1 MIVDLFSVKHLY
13 RKPTAMTSNQ
23 ILTADLID
31 IIFENRNKEYGAYAI
46 RKAYPG
52 HLKKAV
58 LFMLLSVTVLCI
70 LAFAKP
76 SNQNGSVFELPVDTL
91 EVNLEKYVEPEK
103 PKEPERTV
111 KAQPATKPDFVPVIV
126 DKAVIDNPVPDRTD
140 TTEFNPGAEDKPATG
155 PDGAGY
161 IQAKVGDEPNVT
173 AHKPTE
179 PEKPAIL
186 NVADIQPEFPGGAE
200 AWRNY
205 LQKMLR
211 VPDELEPGDRRTV
224 QVKFVVNNNGDV
236 TDAVIIKSAGGIF
249 DREVLRVI
257 ARMPKWKPGKQNGK
271 PVAVYF
277 TQPVT
282 FTAIED

>member
-1 MIVDLFSVKHLY
+1 
-13 RKPTAMTSNQ
+13 MTSNQ

-52 HLKKAV
+52 HLIKAV
-58 LFMLLSVTVLCI
+58 LFMLLSVIVLCI
-70 LAFAKP
+70 LAFTKP
-76 SNQNGSVFELPVDTL
+76 SNQNGSACEFPADTL
-91 EVNLEKYVEPEK
+91 EVNLEKYNEPEK

-111 KAQPATKPDFVPVIV
+111 KAQPATKPDFVPVLV
-126 DKAVIDNPVPDRTD
+126 DKVVIDNPVPDRTD

-155 PDGAGY
+155 PDGGDY
-161 IQAKVGDEPNVT
+161 VQAKVGDEPILT
-173 AHKPTE
+173 AHRPTE

-186 NVADIQPEFPGGAE
+186 DIADIQPEFPGGAE

-236 TDAVIIKSAGGIF
+236 TDAVIIKSAGNIF

-257 ARMPKWKPGKQNGK
+257 ARMPKWKPGKQNGR

-282 FTAIED
+282 FTASEE